1 VSVAFRPEDARL
13 TATAGGN
20 CLAATVRR
28 VEFRGPFCRVYLAPA
43 GDDAGAFIVDTPL
56 AEADGLL
63 GGAEKTINVHL
74 PPEHLRVFRED
85 GSAL

>member
-1 VSVAFRPEDARL
+1 
-13 TATAGGN
+13 
-20 CLAATVRR
+20 
-28 VEFRGPFCRVYLAPA
+28 
-43 GDDAGAFIVDTPL
+43 L